1 MRNEQDIPIL
11 YHKIR
16 DSFLLKKKIGK
27 GGFGV
32 IYSAENIQTKEPLA
46 VKFEKIKSNSGNSN
60 LLKEAKILHLIFKK
74 ALVGKR
80 D

>member
-1 MRNEQDIPIL
+1 MRNDQEIPIL

-46 VKFEKIKSNSGNSN
+46 VKFEKIKNNSGSSN

-74 ALVGKR
+74 GLMGKMR
-80 D
+80 